1 MRITKRQ
8 LRRIIR
14 EAALAEARSP
24 ATAAIPALAKE
35 LGLDQV
41 KTTADFGFEN
51 PDGLWLIGAA
61 EGGGTAAD
69 GMPLADYYAGDR
81 GPYTFGVHKDLEE
94 LLARFG
100 LYSSWY
106 DAGTLLAWR
115 M

>member
-1 MRITKRQ
+1 MKITKRQ

-14 EAALAEARSP
+14 EAALAEARDP

-35 LGLDQV
+35 LGLDKV
-41 KTTADFGFEN
+41 KTTADFGTS
-51 PDGLWLIGAA
+51 PGGLWLVGAA

-69 GMPLADYYAGDR
+69 GLPLADYYAGDR
-81 GPYTFGVHKDLEE
+81 GPYTFGVHKDLED